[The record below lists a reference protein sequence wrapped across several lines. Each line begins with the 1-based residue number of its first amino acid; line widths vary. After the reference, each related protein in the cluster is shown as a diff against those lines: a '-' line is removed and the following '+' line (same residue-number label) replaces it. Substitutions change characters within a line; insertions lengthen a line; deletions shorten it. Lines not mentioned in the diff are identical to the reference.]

1 VGKSSGVFCTAG
13 REKRKTMSYFQGL
26 GATPGHKLPP
36 EQLQRVVKALVE
48 LNKTTQ
54 EVVDKYVEQTPILS
68 RATVREEWAE
78 PFKESVQSDVVRL
91 ITPTRSGFYVW
102 EARPQVLA
110 NLANSIDS
118 QIQDMTMYRQELLY
132 VSGNLRKLADSIITF
147 AKEGALEL
155 TKEGLDL
162 LEKSLAEAAKKP
174 IGAVVAFGS
183 IAIAV
188 GILYLIKK

>member
-1 VGKSSGVFCTAG
+1 
-13 REKRKTMSYFQGL
+13 MSHFQGL
-26 GATPGHKLPP
+26 GATPGHKLPT

-54 EVVDKYVEQTPILS
+54 EIVDKYVEQTPILS
-68 RATVREEWAE
+68 RSTVRETWAE
-78 PFKESVQSDVVRL
+78 PFKESVQADVVRL

-102 EARPQVLA
+102 EVRPQVLE
-110 NLANSIDS
+110 NLASSIES
-118 QIQDMTMYRQELLY
+118 QIRDMTMYRQELLY
-132 VSGNLRKLADSIITF
+132 VSGNLRKLADSIIIF

-174 IGAVVAFGS
+174 IGAIVAVGG